1 MPIGD
6 INHVQPRIEIPGDEL
21 LTDEEFCAV
30 VLAGA
35 TTRTARRLDAE
46 GLPYIKVR
54 GRKYRPLRE
63 GQTWLAAQIQRR
75 NQPKKAS
82 RK

>member
-1 MPIGD
+1 MPID
-6 INHVQPRIEIPGDEL
+6 DTHYTQARIEIPGDVL
-21 LTDEEFCAV
+21 LLDEDFCSL
-30 VLAGA
+30 VLDGA

-46 GLPYIKVR
+46 GLPYVKVR

-63 GQTWLAAQIQRR
+63 GQAWLAAQIQRHNR
-75 NQPKKAS
+75 PS

>member
-1 MPIGD
+1 MPID
-6 INHVQPRIEIPGDEL
+6 DTHYTQARIEIPGDEL
-21 LTDEEFCAV
+21 LPDEEFCAV
-30 VLAGA
+30 VLGGA
-35 TTRTARRLDAE
+35 TTRTAHRLDGE

-63 GQTWLAAQIQRR
+63 GQAWLAAQIQRH
-75 NQPKKAS
+75 NQSKKAS